1 MNKYAE
7 HIGVI
12 AQELWGEPNKRLSHG
27 SELRF
32 GSHGS
37 KSVDLEKGVWADHE
51 TQESGGFVDLY
62 KVARPHVNGNIAD
75 ALEKEF
81 GMDKDPQFQKKQDTT
96 TVYDYIGDHGV
107 LVYQVVRTD
116 FADGSKTFRQQ
127 RPDGKGGWIK
137 NLKDVQRI
145 PYNLPAILHHKD
157 RVVFVVEG
165 EKAADRLNEIDI
177 LATTNNG
184 GSGQWSDSHSEW
196 LRDRQVV
203 VIPDNDEVGVKHGAQ
218 VVNSLVGVAK
228 NVKLLD
234 LSDQLPHK
242 GDIVDW
248 LDQGKTKGQ
257 LFALVKTAE
266 SVTQTMPDP
275 GEIEVEKPSVFETMT
290 LEQLQSMPPVQWLVD
305 GFLTKTGFTVMYGP
319 PGCGKTF
326 CALDIAMCVAT
337 GRDWHGRHVINGAVL
352 YIAAEG
358 VGGLGKRCKAWREQ
372 NMPGGSDKVPFYV
385 LPTSVNM
392 GDDAELQKLITTIY
406 ELQIEHNVVFSLIV
420 VDTVARAMLGADEN
434 SASDMGKFVKACDRL
449 KDEYGCALL
458 AIHHSGKDAS
468 RGMRGS
474 SALLGAVDTS
484 VQATKSELTIKLFVD
499 KQKDAEPPEDM
510 YFTMNSVEVGVIGG
524 ETSVYLTPADSG
536 DFKSD
541 KSTLSDKQLKAMNC
555 CRDAVEGDV
564 INQGVAR
571 DSFMYWLENEGG
583 IDGDD
588 EKAKKRRRMAWVR
601 ALNSLIESGNL
612 LSFKAG
618 KELRFKNETN

>member
-37 KSVDLEKGVWADHE
+37 KSVDLDKGVWADHE

-62 KVARPHVNGNIAD
+62 KVARPHVNGNVAD

-165 EKAADRLNEIDI
+165 EKAADRLNEIGI

-266 SVTQTMPDP
+266 SVTQSMPDP

-358 VGGLGKRCKAWREQ
+358 VGGLGKRCNAWREQ
-372 NMPGGSDKVPFYV
+372 NMPGDSDKVPFYV

-406 ELQIEHNVVFSLIV
+406 ELQIEHDVVFSLIV

-484 VQATKSELTIKLFVD
+484 VQATKSDLTIKLFVD

-510 YFTMNSVEVGVIGG
+510 YFTMNSVEVGMIGG
-524 ETSVYLTPADSG
+524 ETSVYLTTADSG